1 MRARNGISRQLPVV
15 RAVYSIAELASIG
28 NVSRQSLGR
37 LLEACGIEF
46 VYAGRTALVPL
57 SEIERKIPPLWESIL
72 ASERVLRMTKRCEH
86 DARDAGPSRPSRRR
100 SS

>member
-1 MRARNGISRQLPVV
+1 MRARGGIPRQVPVA

-37 LLEACGIEF
+37 LLDACGIEF

-57 SEIERKIPPLWESIL
+57 SEIRRKIPPLWESIL
-72 ASERVLRMTKRCEH
+72 AAEKVLQMTQRRAGDKRS
-86 DARDAGPSRPSRRR
+86 AGPSRPSRPR
-100 SS
+100 SP